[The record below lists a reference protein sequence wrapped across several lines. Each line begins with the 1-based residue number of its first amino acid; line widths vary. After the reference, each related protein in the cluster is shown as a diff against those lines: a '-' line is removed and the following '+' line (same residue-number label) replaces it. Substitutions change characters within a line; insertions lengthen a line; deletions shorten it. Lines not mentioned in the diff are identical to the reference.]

1 MKYIVAIE
9 PPSKECAQY
18 GAIVP
23 DLPGCYSMGK
33 TVDDALNSSREAI
46 EYWLEV
52 AFDNNETLPKARSI
66 EEIRKENPQWK
77 DWIWTLVDVDLSSF
91 SDKVERVNITITRRV
106 LRRLD
111 EQAKLAGTSRSGQ
124 IANLVMSAKVP

>member
-9 PPSKECAQY
+9 PPSEECAQY

-23 DLPGCYSMGK
+23 DLPGCYSMGN

-46 EYWLEV
+46 ECWLEV

-66 EEIRKENPQWK
+66 EEIRKENPEWK
-77 DWIWTLVDVDLSSF
+77 DWIWALVDVDLSSF

-124 IANLVMSAKVP
+124 IANLVMSAS